1 MSDATTSA
9 WHAIFA
15 GSLAQNKARGLL
27 SIFAIALGVALGYAV
42 QLISAAAVNELGQG
56 VQFLSGIADL
66 QVRGPR
72 GGFDESIYPQLARM
86 PEIAIASP
94 VIEVDARIAD
104 RNDVL
109 KIIGID
115 AFRAAGV
122 QPGLVAAPEDR
133 LDLLQPDALFLSPAA
148 SRWLGVDAGASVNL
162 QSGLDLVTLRVTGL
176 APAGGEQRF
185 GVMDIAGVQTHFD
198 RVGRI
203 TRVDLRVRPGVDID
217 TFRDRLQKLLPPGL
231 AAQRPEASVAASA
244 SISRA
249 YRVNMNVLALVALFT
264 GSLLVFSTQALAVVR
279 RRAQLA
285 LLRVLGVTRWR
296 LVLLLVAEGAAIGIV
311 GSLLGLVGGF
321 LLAQVAI
328 HTVGFDY
335 GAGYFRGLA
344 PALSTNLPALG
355 LFFCLGV
362 SAAMLGSFA
371 PAVEAARAAPARAL
385 KAGDQER
392 AFGRLR
398 SFWPAL
404 LTLVAGGLASLLPP
418 VAGLPLFGYVAIAL
432 LLVGTLML
440 IPRITSVLL
449 SLAPIPRGAPQRL
462 ALLQLRGA
470 PGQAGVSLVAIV
482 ASVSLMVSMAIM
494 VASFRS
500 SLDAWLA
507 RVLPADVYIRA
518 NAQGD
523 SAYLSTGEQM
533 NIAALPGVRH
543 IEFVREQQLLLDP
556 YRPRIVLLARDG
568 DATTLARQ
576 LALVSESLAA
586 GLATEAAAA
595 PPVWVNEAMVDLYG
609 FQPGQVIELPLS
621 GRSVSFTV
629 AGVWRDY
636 ARSQGAVVMER
647 ERYVVLTGDHTA
659 TNAAVWLAPAADIGS
674 LQEAIV
680 RRIAGGSR
688 LDIAAPG
695 TIRELSL
702 KAFDRTFAVT
712 YALELAAVVI
722 GLFGLSSSFGA
733 LVLSRRREFGLLRHL
748 GLTRRQIGAMLAVE
762 GALVSSIGLTI
773 GFCLGWLIS
782 LILIHVVN
790 RQSFHWSMEMF
801 APWLAL
807 TTSAL
812 LVLALSTL
820 TALASGRQAMGRRA
834 ILAVREDW

>member
-1 MSDATTSA
+1 MSDANTSA

-15 GSLAQNKARGLL
+15 GSLAQNKARSLL
-27 SIFAIALGVALGYAV
+27 SVFAIALGVALGYAV
-42 QLISAAAVNELGQG
+42 QLISKAAVNELGQG

-72 GGFDESIYPQLARM
+72 GGFDESIYPRLAGM

-94 VIEVDARIAD
+94 VVEVDARIAD

-109 KIIGID
+109 KIVGID

-148 SRWLGVDAGASVNL
+148 SRWLGVDAGASVKL
-162 QSGLDLVTLRVTGL
+162 QSGLRVVALRVAGL
-176 APAGGEQRF
+176 APAGAEQRF
-185 GVMDIAGVQTHFD
+185 AVMDIAGVQTHFD
-198 RVGRI
+198 RVGSI

-217 TFRDRLQKLLPPGL
+217 AFRERLQPLLPAGL
-231 AAQRPEASVAASA
+231 AVQRPEASIAASA
-244 SISRA
+244 SISRS

-264 GSLLVFSTQALAVVR
+264 GGLLVFSTQALAVVR

-285 LLRVLGVTRWR
+285 LLRVLGVTRGR
-296 LVLLLVAEGAAIGIV
+296 LVSLLVAEGAAIGVV

-321 LLAQVAI
+321 LLAEVAI

-344 PALSTNLPALG
+344 PVLSPDLAAMG
-355 LFFCLGV
+355 LFLCLGV

-385 KAGDQER
+385 KAGDQEQ

-398 SFWPAL
+398 SFWPAFT
-404 LTLVAGGLASLLPP
+404 TLVVGGLAALLPP
-418 VAGLPLFGYVAIAL
+418 VAGLPLFGYIAIAL
-432 LLVGTLML
+432 LLIGTLML

-462 ALLQLRGA
+462 ALLQLRSA
-470 PGQAGVSLVAIV
+470 PGQAGISLVAIV

-500 SLDAWLA
+500 SLDAWLE

-523 SAYLSTGEQM
+523 SAYLATDEQIR
-533 NIAALPGVRH
+533 IAGLPGVRRA
-543 IEFVREQQLLLDP
+543 EFVREQQILLDP

-568 DATTLARQ
+568 DATTLARE
-576 LALVSESLAA
+576 LALVSESLTVVAP
-586 GLATEAAAA
+586 A
-595 PPVWVNEAMVDLYG
+595 PPPIWVNEAMVDLYG
-609 FQPGQVIELPLS
+609 FRFGAVIELPLA
-621 GRSVSFTV
+621 GRSIPFTV

-636 ARSQGAVVMER
+636 ARSQGAIVMER
-647 ERYVVLTGDHTA
+647 ERYTALTGDRTA
-659 TNAAVWLAPAADIGS
+659 TNAALWLAPAADAGS
-674 LQEAIV
+674 IREAVV
-680 RRIAGGSR
+680 RGIAGGSR

-695 TIRELSL
+695 EIHDLSL

-762 GALVSSIGLTI
+762 GALVSCIGLVI

-782 LILIHVVN
+782 LVLIHVIN

-801 APWLAL
+801 APWTVL
-807 TTSAL
+807 TASAL

-820 TALASGRQAMGRRA
+820 TALASGRQAMGQRA